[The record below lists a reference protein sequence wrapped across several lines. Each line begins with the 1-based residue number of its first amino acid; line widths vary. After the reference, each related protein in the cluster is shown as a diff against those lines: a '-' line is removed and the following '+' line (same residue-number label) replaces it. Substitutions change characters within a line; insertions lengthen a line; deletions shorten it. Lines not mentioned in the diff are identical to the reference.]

1 MCWAAAG
8 LFRCLFFEVIRQL
21 SHLVNVYRN
30 ISTGVEGLPIFT
42 PSTPI
47 PYFFTQPCHCA
58 INQVINVSHHFS
70 SIRTHKTNCWE
81 CHITISSP
89 DFDPRSSILYT
100 EISSLCWNLLSSNS
114 SFSSVSP
121 YAYTHN
127 EQRANFST
135 GDYSAVLSD
144 QKKDTRISLEQ
155 RNSCGLP
162 MKETALQSKFSW
174 FLTAW

>member
-21 SHLVNVYRN
+21 SHLVNIYRN
-30 ISTGVEGLPIFT
+30 ISTGVEGLPIFM

-58 INQVINVSHHFS
+58 INQVINASLFE
-70 SIRTHKTNCWE
+70 HKNTQNQLLG
-81 CHITISSP
+81 TISSP

-162 MKETALQSKFSW
+162 IKETALQSKFSW